1 MIEIQTKYKQAIA
14 SFLGVDSTSI
24 FLYWKGRIALYAAL
38 KALGVGKKDEVII
51 PAFTCV
57 VVPNA
62 IIYLGA
68 KPIYTDVDLSS
79 MCATRES
86 IEAKIT
92 DRTKVIIIQ
101 NMLGLSNEV
110 EEIIE
115 MAKAK
120 GIHCVEDCTHGFG
133 GSYNEKPNGTLS
145 DMSFYSTQWNKP
157 FSTGVGGILSVNN
170 PDLLEKI
177 QNINNELITPSFKT
191 RFSLA
196 TLIKIKKYILNDST
210 YWFLIRLYRKLSK
223 MGLVIGSSNKDEIT
237 GINQPENYFMAS
249 GNIQA
254 ETGISEL
261 KKLKEKIEE
270 RIHNGLIYN
279 DYFIKN
285 KFFHF
290 KDDLIKNHSFL
301 KFPILVKDRKKFM
314 ENAEKAKIRLGDWFI
329 SPIHPVEQGFEN
341 WQLQIEEFPN
351 AHFLTKHIVNLPT
364 DEIDITKVMS
374 FLELNKDQLLEL

>member
-38 KALGVGKKDEVII
+38 KALGVGKNDEVII